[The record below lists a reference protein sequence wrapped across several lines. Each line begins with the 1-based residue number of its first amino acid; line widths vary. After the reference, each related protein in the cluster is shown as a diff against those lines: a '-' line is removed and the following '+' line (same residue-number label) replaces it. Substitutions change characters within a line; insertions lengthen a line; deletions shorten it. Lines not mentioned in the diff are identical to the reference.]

1 MVHRDIKPANLFVTP
16 TGLVKV
22 LDFGLTKLAGA
33 SVLTKDGSTLKTA
46 AYMSPEQVRGEASD
60 ARSDL

>member
-1 MVHRDIKPANLFVTP
+1 MTP

-33 SVLTKDGSTLKTA
+33 SVLTKDGSTLRTA
-46 AYMSPEQVRGEASD
+46 AYMSPEQVHGEASD
-60 ARSDL
+60 TRSDL